1 MFILRAI
8 LIACAVILLFCFKV
22 LFFGKKKS
30 VSRPKPSSYPD
41 QTKAEKAGGGVKQN
55 PQFEE
60 KQEKLFSY
68 LDSLKAEKQ
77 EENPSFDLPK
87 TEERK
92 EEKEK
97 PCSNLLKPE
106 KRKEEEKKQKEEETK
121 PSSDLSKTEEREKE
135 QKEQKEEKKEE
146 ETKPSSDLSKTIP
159 RSYST
164 TLPGFERI
172 QQRKPS
178 SYSDLLNTEE
188 WRNKRLKIIKRDNC
202 RCVYCGNRFHLH
214 VHHKYYSAYPNGAL
228 VDPWNY
234 PDDALITLCSYCH
247 QRVHARKKI
256 KVYHRRYTDNY

>member
-1 MFILRAI
+1 MGKRNLFLVQNQTLI
-8 LIACAVILLFCFKV
+8 LIRQRQ
-22 LFFGKKKS
+22 KKH
-30 VSRPKPSSYPD
+30 
-41 QTKAEKAGGGVKQN
+41 GGRVKQN

-68 LDSLKAEKQ
+68 LDSLKAEEQ
-77 EENPSFDLPK
+77 EKPCSNLSR

-92 EEKEK
+92 EEK
-97 PCSNLLKPE
+97 
-106 KRKEEEKKQKEEETK
+106 KEEEKK
-121 PSSDLSKTEEREKE
+121 PSSDLSKTI
-135 QKEQKEEKKEE
+135 
-146 ETKPSSDLSKTIP
+146 KTIP

-164 TLPGFERI
+164 TLPGSKRT
-172 QQRKPS
+172 QRRKPS

-214 VHHKYYSAYPNGAL
+214 VHHKYYSAYPNGVL

-256 KVYHRRYTDNY
+256 KVYHRKYTDNY

>member
-8 LIACAVILLFCFKV
+8 LIACAVILLFCFAV
-22 LFFGKKKS
+22 EFFWKKKS
-30 VSRPKPSSYPD
+30 VSRPKPSSYSD

-68 LDSLKAEKQ
+68 LDSLKAEEQ
-77 EENPSFDLPK
+77 EKTLLLTYQK

-106 KRKEEEKKQKEEETK
+106 KRKEK
-121 PSSDLSKTEEREKE
+121 
-135 QKEQKEEKKEE
+135 KEEKKEE

-214 VHHKYYSAYPNGAL
+214 VHHKYYSAYPNGVL

>member
-8 LIACAVILLFCFKV
+8 LIACAVILLFCFAV
-22 LFFGKKKS
+22 EFFWKKKS
-30 VSRPKPSSYPD
+30 VSRPKPSSYSD

-68 LDSLKAEKQ
+68 LDSLKTEEQEKTLLLTYQ
-77 EENPSFDLPK
+77 K
-87 TEERK
+87 TEKRK

-106 KRKEEEKKQKEEETK
+106 
-121 PSSDLSKTEEREKE
+121 EREKE
-135 QKEQKEEKKEE
+135 QKEEQKEEEK
-146 ETKPSSDLSKTIP
+146 KPSSDLSKTIP

-214 VHHKYYSAYPNGAL
+214 VHHKYYSAYPNGVL

-234 PDDALITLCSYCH
+234 TDDALITLCVYCH